1 VSNRFRVVSL
11 AALTLSLAAADPVRA
26 QTFSNPTGFA
36 IPASSS
42 AGAAALYP
50 SEILVSGIQGAVGK
64 VTATLTLSHQ
74 WPADVDILL
83 VGPQGQNVVL
93 MSDSGSSVSITDV
106 VFTFDD
112 DAANA
117 LGFGGP
123 LVSGTYRPTNLGG
136 TGSDGFPAPAPAL
149 SGATTLATFTG
160 TNPNGLWSLYVY
172 DDDLVS
178 TGSLGGWSLTFV
190 PEPGAAGQGAALL
203 AVLALQQRRRS
214 AARG

>member
-1 VSNRFRVVSL
+1 MWNLLRTPMA
-11 AALTLSLAAADPVRA
+11 AALAGSLAAASAADA
-26 QTFSNPTGFA
+26 QTFSNPTVFA
-36 IPASSS
+36 IPATSS

-50 SEILVSGIQGAVGK
+50 SEILVSGIQGNVTK

-83 VGPQGQNVVL
+83 AGPQGQNVVL
-93 MSDSGSSVSITDV
+93 MSDSGSSVSISDV
-106 VFTFDD
+106 QFTFDD
-112 DAANA
+112 GAAQA

-123 LVSGTYRPTNLGG
+123 LVAGTYRPTNLGG

-149 SGATTLATFTG
+149 SGATTLATFAG

-178 TGSLGGWSLTFV
+178 TGSLGGWSLSFV
-190 PEPGAAGQGAALL
+190 PEPGAAGQGTALL
-203 AVLALQQRRRS
+203 ALLALRR
-214 AARG
+214 AARR